1 MKKVLL
7 LVALSQ
13 AFIGFAQTKPPLAQ
27 PVIREADIMWAKNI
41 WRIIDLNER
50 ENFPFYFPIEKRPR
64 QLNLFNVLLSG
75 IDSNKITVYKTDDL
89 IWDDTLTKKQVF
101 DKVVLSDSINVYYAD
116 EFGNEY
122 VEKQFMSDTLS
133 GEFISQ
139 YWIKEKWFFDKQRSV
154 MDVRIIAVCP
164 VKYDVSK
171 DLYIPLFWVNYN
183 DARNWLSQFQ
193 TINSKNISEQ
203 RTFDELFIKRKF
215 ASVIKKESNMYDREI
230 EEYVNNVKE
239 FLQES
244 ERIKE
249 FIRNFEADRWEN

>member
-1 MKKVLL
+1 MKKVFL
-7 LVALSQ
+7 LVALLETLIVFS
-13 AFIGFAQTKPPLAQ
+13 QTKTPIAQ
-27 PVIREADIMWAKNI
+27 PVIREADVMWAKDI

-50 ENFPFYFPIEKRPR
+50 ENSPFYFPLEKRPN
-64 QLNLFNVLLSG
+64 QLNLFNVLLAG
-75 IDSNKITVYKTDDL
+75 VDSNKITAYKTDDI
-89 IWDDTLTKKQVF
+89 IWNDTLTKKQVF
-101 DKVVLSDSINVYYAD
+101 DRVVVSDSANIYTYD
-116 EFGNEY
+116 EFGNEH
-122 VEKQFMSDTLS
+122 VETQLMSDTLG
-133 GEFISQ
+133 GEYIAQ

-154 MDVRIIAVCP
+154 MDVRIVAVCP

-171 DLYIPLFWVNYN
+171 EMLIPLFWINYS

-215 ASVIKKESNMYDREI
+215 VSVIKKESNIYDREI

>member
-7 LVALSQ
+7 LIALLQ
-13 AFIGFAQTKPPLAQ
+13 TFFAVSQTKTPIAL
-27 PVIREADIMWAKNI
+27 PVIREADVMWAKDI
-41 WRIIDLNER
+41 WRIVDLNER
-50 ENFPFYFPIEKRPR
+50 QNFPFYFQIEKRPN
-64 QLNLFNVLLSG
+64 QLNLFNVLLAG
-75 IDSNKITVYKTDDL
+75 IDSNKITAYKSDDL
-89 IWDDTLTKKQVF
+89 IWNDTLTKKQVF
-101 DKVVLSDSINVYYAD
+101 NKVVLSDSINVYYAD

-122 VEKQFMSDTLS
+122 VKTQFMSDTLG
-133 GEFISQ
+133 GEYIVQ

-154 MDVRIIAVCP
+154 MDVRIIAICP

-171 DLYIPLFWVNYN
+171 ELLIPLFWINYS
-183 DARNWLSQFQ
+183 DARNWLSQYQ

-215 ASVIKKESNMYDREI
+215 VSVIKKESNMYDREI

-249 FIRNFEADRWEN
+249 FIRSFEADRWEN

>member
-1 MKKVLL
+1 MKKVFLL
-7 LVALSQ
+7 IALLQ
-13 AFIGFAQTKPPLAQ
+13 AFIVFAQTKPPIAQ
-27 PVIREADIMWAKNI
+27 PLIREADVMWAKDI
-41 WRIIDLNER
+41 WRIVDLNER
-50 ENFPFYFPIEKRPR
+50 ENFPFYFPLEKRAN
-64 QLNLFNVLLSG
+64 QLNLFNVLLAG
-75 IDSNKITVYKTDDL
+75 IDSNEITAYKTDE
-89 IWDDTLTKKQVF
+89 ITWNDTLTKKQVF
-101 DKVVLSDSINVYYAD
+101 DKVISSDSVTSYSYD

-122 VEKQFMSDTLS
+122 ANKLFVSDTLN
-133 GEFISQ
+133 GEYIAQ

-164 VKYDVSK
+164 VKYDNSK
-171 DLYIPLFWVNYN
+171 EMLIPLFWINYS
-183 DARNWLSQFQ
+183 DARNWLSQYQ

-215 ASVIKKESNMYDREI
+215 VSVIKKESNMYDREI

>member
-7 LVALSQ
+7 LIALLQ
-13 AFIGFAQTKPPLAQ
+13 TFFAVSQTKTPIAL
-27 PVIREADIMWAKNI
+27 PVIREADVMWAKDI
-41 WRIIDLNER
+41 WRIVDLNER
-50 ENFPFYFPIEKRPR
+50 QNFPFYFPIEKRPN
-64 QLNLFNVLLSG
+64 QLNLFNVLLAG
-75 IDSNKITVYKTDDL
+75 IDSNKITAYKSDDL
-89 IWDDTLTKKQVF
+89 IWNDTLTKKQVF
-101 DKVVLSDSINVYYAD
+101 NKVVLSDSINVYYAD

-122 VEKQFMSDTLS
+122 VKTQFMSDTLS
-133 GEFISQ
+133 GEYIGQ

-154 MDVRIIAVCP
+154 MDVRIIAICP

-171 DLYIPLFWVNYN
+171 EMLIPLFWINYS

-215 ASVIKKESNMYDREI
+215 VSVIKKESNMYDREI

>member
-1 MKKVLL
+1 MLCAI
-7 LVALSQ
+7 ALS
-13 AFIGFAQTKPPLAQ
+13 IGVCAQTKTPIAQ
-27 PVIREADIMWAKNI
+27 PVIREADVMWAKDI
-41 WRIIDLNER
+41 WRIVDLNER
-50 ENFPFYFPIEKRPR
+50 QNFPFYFPLEKRPN
-64 QLNLFNVLLSG
+64 QLNLFNVLLAG
-75 IDSNKITVYKTDDL
+75 IDSNKITAYKTDDI
-89 IWDDTLTKKQVF
+89 IWNDTLTKKQVF
-101 DKVVLSDSINVYYAD
+101 GRVVISDSATIYTYD
-116 EFGNEY
+116 EFGKEH
-122 VEKQFMSDTLS
+122 EAKQFMSDTLS
-133 GEFISQ
+133 GEYIAQ

-171 DLYIPLFWVNYN
+171 EMLIPLFWINYS

-215 ASVIKKESNMYDREI
+215 VSVIKKESNMYDREI

>member
-1 MKKVLL
+1 MKKIFL
-7 LVALSQ
+7 LVALFETLIVFS
-13 AFIGFAQTKPPLAQ
+13 QTKTPISQ
-27 PVIREADIMWAKNI
+27 PVIREADVMWAKDI

-50 ENFPFYFPIEKRPR
+50 ENFPFYFPIEKRPN
-64 QLNLFNVLLSG
+64 QLNLFNVLLFG
-75 IDSNKITVYKTDDL
+75 IDSNKITTYKSDDMV
-89 IWDDTLTKKQVF
+89 WNDTLTKKQLF
-101 DKVVLSDSINVYYAD
+101 DRVVVSDSITVYSVD
-116 EFGNEY
+116 EFGNENLA
-122 VEKQFMSDTLS
+122 KQFMSDTLG
-133 GEFISQ
+133 GEYIAQ

-154 MDVRIIAVCP
+154 MDVRIVAVCP

-171 DLYIPLFWVNYN
+171 EMLIPLFWINYS

-215 ASVIKKESNMYDREI
+215 VSVIKKESNIYDREI

>member
-1 MKKVLL
+1 MLCA
-7 LVALSQ
+7 VALS
-13 AFIGFAQTKPPLAQ
+13 ISVYAQTKTPIAL
-27 PVIREADIMWAKNI
+27 PVIREADVMWAKDI
-41 WRIIDLNER
+41 WRIVDLNER
-50 ENFPFYFPIEKRPR
+50 QNFPFYFPIEKRPN
-64 QLNLFNVLLSG
+64 QLNLFNVLLAG
-75 IDSNKITVYKTDDL
+75 IDSNKITAYKNDDL
-89 IWDDTLTKKQVF
+89 IWNDTLTKKQVF
-101 DKVVLSDSINVYYAD
+101 NKIVLSDSINVYYAD

-122 VEKQFMSDTLS
+122 VKTQFMSDTLS
-133 GEFISQ
+133 GEYIGQ

-154 MDVRIIAVCP
+154 MDVRIVAVCP

-171 DLYIPLFWVNYN
+171 EILIPLFWINYS
-183 DARNWLSQFQ
+183 DARNWLSQYQ

-215 ASVIKKESNMYDREI
+215 VSVIKKESNMYDREI

>member
-1 MKKVLL
+1 MKKVFL
-7 LVALSQ
+7 LVALLETLIVFS
-13 AFIGFAQTKPPLAQ
+13 QTKTPIAH
-27 PVIREADIMWAKNI
+27 PVIREADVMWAKDI

-50 ENFPFYFPIEKRPR
+50 ENFPFYFPIDKRPN
-64 QLNLFNVLLSG
+64 QLNLFNILLTG
-75 IDSNKITVYKTDDL
+75 IDSNKITAYKSDDMV
-89 IWDDTLTKKQVF
+89 WNDTLTKKQLF
-101 DKVVLSDSINVYYAD
+101 DRVVVSDSITVYSVD
-116 EFGNEY
+116 EFGNENLA
-122 VEKQFMSDTLS
+122 KQLMSDTLG
-133 GEFISQ
+133 GEYIAQ

-154 MDVRIIAVCP
+154 MDVRIVAICP

-171 DLYIPLFWVNYN
+171 EMLIPLFWINYS

-215 ASVIKKESNMYDREI
+215 VSVIKKESNIYDREI